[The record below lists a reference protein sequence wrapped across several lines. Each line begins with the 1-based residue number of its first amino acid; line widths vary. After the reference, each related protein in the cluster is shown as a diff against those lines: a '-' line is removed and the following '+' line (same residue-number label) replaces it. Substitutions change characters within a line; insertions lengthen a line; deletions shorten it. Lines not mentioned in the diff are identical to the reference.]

1 MAKKSDIEFQSIIR
15 NEIEQSLGYYDTE
28 YSQDRIQAMDYYLG
42 EPFGN
47 EQSDRSQVIAT
58 EVSDTIEHIMPSI
71 MRIFTQ
77 SDDYVRFTPRGPEDV
92 KKTEDASDYINWL
105 VSSQNNGF
113 QIFHNWFKD
122 AMLLKLGIVKFYHE
136 EKVDI
141 EFEEYEGLT
150 ENELIVL
157 VQDDAVT
164 VVEQT
169 ETVLNDQLL
178 NPDGSISLPM
188 SVFDVKISRTTVRN
202 KFKIENVPPEEY
214 LMSKRAKSFQD
225 ADFVAHR
232 TTMSVSD
239 LVEMGY
245 DQDEVERFAGYN
257 DLDTS
262 DERNVR
268 FEDIESSTDYESA
281 DPAMRD
287 VLVTEAYIRTDY
299 DGDGIAELR
308 RVVTLGDGYEVFEN
322 DECDLIPFAILS
334 PILMPHRAIGRS
346 VAELVTDV
354 QLIKST
360 LLRQLLDNIYNTN
373 NSRVVAVEGQ
383 VNLDDLMTNRPAGI
397 IRARAAGMVQPLQ
410 VPDVSGSVFPA
421 LEYMDRLKEQ
431 RTGLSRQ
438 SMGLDADALQSTT
451 ATAVAAMQSASQG
464 KIEMIAR
471 VFAETGVKD
480 LFRGLLYLVTKYQD
494 EPTMMR
500 LNNRFVPVDPRE
512 WDNMYDMQI
521 NVGLGTGQ
529 REQQLATLYQINQKQ
544 EQIMATMGGDNPIV
558 GIDEYRNTLAKIT
571 ELSGFKDASEF
582 FKNPA
587 DAPPPPPAQE
597 PPVDPSIQLEQQKMQ
612 MEAQLAQQKA
622 AQDLALA
629 KEKMALEME
638 FKREQMANEL
648 ALRQQELAFEKE
660 LRIQQLNA
668 GVNVSTNLPKV

>member
-287 VLVTEAYIRTDY
+287 VLFT
-299 DGDGIAELR
+299 
-308 RVVTLGDGYEVFEN
+308 
-322 DECDLIPFAILS
+322 
-334 PILMPHRAIGRS
+334 
-346 VAELVTDV
+346 
-354 QLIKST
+354 
-360 LLRQLLDNIYNTN
+360 
-373 NSRVVAVEGQ
+373 
-383 VNLDDLMTNRPAGI
+383 
-397 IRARAAGMVQPLQ
+397 
-410 VPDVSGSVFPA
+410 
-421 LEYMDRLKEQ
+421 
-431 RTGLSRQ
+431 
-438 SMGLDADALQSTT
+438 
-451 ATAVAAMQSASQG
+451 
-464 KIEMIAR
+464 
-471 VFAETGVKD
+471 
-480 LFRGLLYLVTKYQD
+480 
-494 EPTMMR
+494 
-500 LNNRFVPVDPRE
+500 
-512 WDNMYDMQI
+512 
-521 NVGLGTGQ
+521 
-529 REQQLATLYQINQKQ
+529 
-544 EQIMATMGGDNPIV
+544 
-558 GIDEYRNTLAKIT
+558 
-571 ELSGFKDASEF
+571 
-582 FKNPA
+582 
-587 DAPPPPPAQE
+587 
-597 PPVDPSIQLEQQKMQ
+597 
-612 MEAQLAQQKA
+612 
-622 AQDLALA
+622 
-629 KEKMALEME
+629 
-638 FKREQMANEL
+638 
-648 ALRQQELAFEKE
+648 
-660 LRIQQLNA
+660 
-668 GVNVSTNLPKV
+668 